1 MASIWKVSDV
11 PGPDPQPLGVLPWP
25 AGLLL
30 LPDVPEAVP
39 VAETILAGGLP
50 EQWPESLR
58 FYEIALT
65 GDPAV
70 AAALLDG
77 DDVCSRYNRA
87 VLVGGEGVW
96 EALAAETEGDL
107 AALVATGRYSVGQ
120 VDDPPV
126 AGGLTGE
133 VAAMVRSARASAA
146 MERRDAA
153 GAVAELRAAIEAAAQ
168 APSPILAASLRLTL
182 AQFLSDAGDP
192 ATAAR
197 EADLALQMLPLTAD
211 RELRAHLQV
220 TRALARQQLA
230 GEERGALLAVV
241 GDLTEATKVFREES
255 HPELFALC
263 NEHLA
268 LAYLVM
274 PMTDQG
280 DRLRLGVAVNALRA
294 ALRVYTPQ
302 THPMQWVTTQV
313 NLANALQYLPSVH
326 QEQNLDEAV
335 QLYEE
340 VLEHRDPQTDPI
352 GYARILSNQGN
363 ALGHLGVFADAQQ
376 RLNRARDLFE
386 QCGDADAV
394 ATVDGILSGL
404 AEAAAAR
411 SAP

>member
-1 MASIWKVSDV
+1 M

-30 LPDVPEAVP
+30 LPDVPEAGP
-39 VAETILAGGLP
+39 VARTVVAGDLP

-58 FYEIALT
+58 FYEVALT

-70 AAALLDG
+70 AAALLDA
-77 DDVCSRYNRA
+77 DDLCSRYNRA

-120 VDDPPV
+120 VDDPPG
-126 AGGLTGE
+126 ADGLTGA

-146 MERRDAA
+146 MERRDATA
-153 GAVAELRAAIEAAAQ
+153 AVAELRAAIEAAAH

-182 AQFLSDAGDP
+182 AQFLSEAGDP
-192 ATAAR
+192 AAAAR
-197 EADLALQMLPLTAD
+197 EADQGLQLVPLTAD
-211 RELRAHLQV
+211 RELRAHLQLA
-220 TRALARQQLA
+220 RALARQQLA
-230 GEERGALLAVV
+230 GEDRGALLAVV
-241 GDLTEATKVFREES
+241 SDLTEATKVFREES

-274 PMTDQG
+274 PMSDQG

-294 ALRVYTPQ
+294 ALRVYQPRS
-302 THPMQWVTTQV
+302 HPAQWASTQV
-313 NLANALQYLPSVH
+313 NLANALQYLPSAH

-340 VLEHRDPQTDPI
+340 VLQTRDPQADPL

-363 ALGHLGVFADAQQ
+363 ALGHLGAFADAEE
-376 RLNRARDLFE
+376 RLGQAHALFE
-386 QCGDADAV
+386 QAGDSDAV
-394 ATVDGILSGL
+394 VTVDGILAGL
-404 AEAAAAR
+404 QEAAAAR
-411 SAP
+411 STS